1 MNSVSNLS
9 KKNESN
15 LTIGIQLHVEFQTSL
30 KAAFVVRMACKRTW
44 QMLYILAASP
54 VKNICW

>member
-30 KAAFVVRMACKRTW
+30 KAAFVVRMACKRT
-44 QMLYILAASP
+44 
-54 VKNICW
+54 